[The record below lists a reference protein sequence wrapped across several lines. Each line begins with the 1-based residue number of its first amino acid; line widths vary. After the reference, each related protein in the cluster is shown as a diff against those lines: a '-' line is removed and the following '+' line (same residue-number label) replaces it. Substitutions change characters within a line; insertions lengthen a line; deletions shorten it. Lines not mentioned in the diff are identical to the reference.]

1 MNHGQPY
8 FADKGSTGDCQKEYS
23 DAMDKG
29 GGDTNKDG
37 WETCCDRNHQWGRV
51 RAFPKSRQLPRK

>member
-29 GGDTNKDG
+29 GGENKDG

-51 RAFPKSRQLPRK
+51 